1 MPLENTVDVTLQDLR
16 AIIHGLK
23 MTSLSFVE
31 PEALD
36 EIEAMIKSLPGAE
49 ELNQY
54 AMDPP
59 SLKQLQAQIGGIMR
73 IIELYSKRDSEY
85 KTRYKSRT
93 GLPPRYPVLE
103 WRDQMPIAASKT
115 SKTNKME
122 IKNSLVK
129 NLIRLSQDI
138 DNEGLFN
145 FASSL
150 LSCAKDI
157 RDNNNIPIK
166 NLYIATKTY
175 VKKAGLHQVGLRKE
189 AQALTDI
196 DMDMGDIR
204 NGFAQVQAWFDNIQE
219 ALQQKSQYLGSHPKT
234 QVFLKQL
241 GEIWQQVAQLK
252 ESTNAQVDQIDQN
265 ASVIEK
271 GMEELVPQYVEHLG
285 QQYDI
290 EFIPDPND
298 TGWEMAVTTIDGKT
312 YEVQRGSDNVNV
324 IGPEVKEQVEQVEVP
339 ESVSQGEVVQERS
352 PEVIPETSTLTSE
365 QQTEVE
371 RFKAEPPSQGLKSKK
386 YNLQQSIDRL
396 QKSTV
401 PTAKKD
407 IDHYQNQIVAID
419 YLLKQQPM
427 EQVAFNLKRYLS

>member
-23 MTSLSFVE
+23 MASLSFVE

-103 WRDQMPIAASKT
+103 WRDQMPIAASKI
-115 SKTNKME
+115 NKME

-129 NLIRLSQDI
+129 NLIKLSQDV
-138 DNEGLFN
+138 DNEGAS
-145 FASSL
+145 FASFACDL
-150 LSCAKDI
+150 LACAKDI
-157 RDNNNIPIK
+157 RNSNNIPVK
-166 NLYIATKTY
+166 NLHIVTKAF
-175 VKKAGLHQVGLRKE
+175 VKKAGLYQAGLRKE

-219 ALQQKSQYLGSHPKT
+219 ALQQKSQYLGNHPKT

-241 GEIWQQVAQLK
+241 SEIWQQVAILK
-252 ESTNAQVDQIDQN
+252 ESTNAQVDQIDQS
-265 ASVIEK
+265 ASAIEK
-271 GMEELVPQYVEHLG
+271 GMEELVPQFVEHLG
-285 QQYDI
+285 QQYNI

-298 TGWEMAVTTIDGKT
+298 TGWEIAVATVDGKT

-324 IGPEVKEQVEQVEVP
+324 IGPEVKKQVEVP
-339 ESVSQGEVVQERS
+339 ESVSQGEVVQKGS

-371 RFKAEPPSQGLKSKK
+371 RFKAELPSQGLKSKK
-386 YNLQQSIDRL
+386 YNLQQSINRL
-396 QKSTV
+396 KKSTV

-419 YLLKQQPM
+419 YLLKQPAQPM
-427 EQVAFNLKRYLS
+427 GQAAFNLKRYLS